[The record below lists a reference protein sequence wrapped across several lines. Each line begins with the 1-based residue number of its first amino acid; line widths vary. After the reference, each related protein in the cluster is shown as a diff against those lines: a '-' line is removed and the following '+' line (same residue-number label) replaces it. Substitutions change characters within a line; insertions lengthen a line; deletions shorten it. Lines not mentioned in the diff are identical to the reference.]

1 MSTHTSNH
9 HVEDPD
15 VVGSRN
21 RLGVILIL
29 VADIAFALSVLFVY
43 FYLKGQNVN
52 DMWLPKATEDAPA
65 VLPLSNSGAMIVT
78 VIAGVGLLAHASGL
92 RAAKARQHSQLVL
105 GSLVALLMSIGAIA
119 YQLNLIFSINFVMG
133 MGSYYSCYMLI
144 AWLNV
149 VHLALTVFIALGN
162 WNRARLNLY
171 ARDHWH
177 VTIVN
182 VWWRW
187 MFISSGLGAFALSF
201 T

>member
-1 MSTHTSNH
+1 MSTHTTNH
-9 HVEDPD
+9 HVEHPD

-52 DMWLPKATEDAPA
+52 DMWLPKATEDTAA
-65 VLPLSNSGAMIVT
+65 VLPLSSSGAWIVT
-78 VIAGVGLLAHASGL
+78 ALAGVGLLSHGSAL
-92 RAAKARQHSQLVL
+92 RAAKAKQNSQLVL
-105 GSLVALLMSIGAIA
+105 GSIVALVLSIGAIA
-119 YQLNLIFSINFVMG
+119 YQLNLIFSVNFVMG

-171 ARDHWH
+171 AKDHWQ
-177 VTIVN
+177 VAIVN
-182 VWWRW
+182 VWWIW
-187 MFISSGLGAFALSF
+187 MFVSSGLGAFALTF

>member
-1 MSTHTSNH
+1 MSTHTTNH
-9 HVEDPD
+9 HVEHPD

-52 DMWLPKATEDAPA
+52 DMWLPKATEDTAA
-65 VLPLSNSGAMIVT
+65 VLPLSSSGAWIVT
-78 VIAGVGLLAHASGL
+78 ALAGVGLLSHGSAL
-92 RAAKARQHSQLVL
+92 RAAKAKQNSQLVL
-105 GSLVALLMSIGAIA
+105 GSIVALVLSIGAIA
-119 YQLNLIFSINFVMG
+119 YQLNLIFSVNFVMG

-162 WNRARLNLY
+162 WNRAILNLY
-171 ARDHWH
+171 AKDHWQ
-177 VTIVN
+177 VAIVN
-182 VWWRW
+182 VWWIW
-187 MFISSGLGAFALSF
+187 MFVSSGLGAFALTF